1 MATPAYTPS
10 RLAREELIIDVPQVM
25 EPLEWPECCIYR
37 VPKLLRMVN
46 REAYT
51 PKLISIGPLHHGKKD
66 LKDMEMLKLRYF
78 KDFSFR
84 TGKCQKELASIIED
98 KEINIRHCY
107 AEASRLS
114 SKEFVRMIL
123 LDGIFIIELFL
134 RKSEKYKDDYILSKP
149 LLTNHIMEDLIL
161 LENQLP
167 FFILTEL
174 HGLFSP
180 SVPDLDKSTY
190 FLKLACQCLHL
201 DQNIPSTV
209 KEVKHF
215 TDLLRIF
222 YCPSNLDAERKV
234 SRTTSLLY
242 SATKLDQAGVEFKL
256 KAGPENRRLLD
267 IEFKNLCC
275 VNYFPCFSCSWLLAC
290 LPCLKCF
297 PFLAMLINHH
307 LFQKT

>member
-1 MATPAYTPS
+1 MRFALALAFDLLHDSRLFDTIYIYIYIYIYIIGKRELTTSKNKMARPAFTHS
-10 RLAREELIIDVPQVM
+10 RLACEELIIDVPQVM
-25 EPLEWPECCIYR
+25 EPLEWPECCIHR
-37 VPKLLRMVN
+37 VPKLLRKVN
-46 REAYT
+46 RDAYT

-78 KDFSFR
+78 KDFCFR

-98 KEINIRHCY
+98 SEINIRHCY

-134 RKSEKYKDDYILSKP
+134 RKSEKYKGDFILSKP

-190 FLKLACQCLHL
+190 FLNSQ
-201 DQNIPSTV
+201 
-209 KEVKHF
+209 
-215 TDLLRIF
+215 
-222 YCPSNLDAERKV
+222 
-234 SRTTSLLY
+234 
-242 SATKLDQAGVEFKL
+242 
-256 KAGPENRRLLD
+256 
-267 IEFKNLCC
+267 
-275 VNYFPCFSCSWLLAC
+275 AC
-290 LPCLKCF
+290 LSM
-297 PFLAMLINHH
+297 LAPRSKHTQH
-307 LFQKT
+307 CEGSKTFH